1 MGYVY
6 YTSNPAGMQSKAPHQ
21 PKAAAF
27 LMACFKYN
35 GQSWESN
42 AFSIYTR
49 ETANVDEESATQTV
63 SAVLRYLSRVGV
75 VKYTCHSGYLST
87 VINENDLATV
97 LTPAGGIFRAR
108 RVPGQEVEYGDTIG
122 QILDPFTAEV
132 VAPVT
137 ATTSGL
143 VFFAIDKPLVLEHE
157 VAFKLIRR
165 LHA

>member
-1 MGYVY
+1 M
-6 YTSNPAGMQSKAPHQ
+6 
-21 PKAAAF
+21 
-27 LMACFKYN
+27 
-35 GQSWESN
+35 
-42 AFSIYTR
+42 
-49 ETANVDEESATQTV
+49 

-87 VINENDLATV
+87 VINENDL
-97 LTPAGGIFRAR
+97 
-108 RVPGQEVEYGDTIG
+108 
-122 QILDPFTAEV
+122 
-132 VAPVT
+132 APVT

>member
-1 MGYVY
+1 MR
-6 YTSNPAGMQSKAPHQ
+6 SAPI
-21 PKAAAF
+21 P
-27 LMACFKYN
+27 
-35 GQSWESN
+35 E
-42 AFSIYTR
+42 
-49 ETANVDEESATQTV
+49 
-63 SAVLRYLSRVGV
+63 
-75 VKYTCHSGYLST
+75 
-87 VINENDLATV
+87 
-97 LTPAGGIFRAR
+97 R
-108 RVPGQEVEYGDTIG
+108 R

>member
-1 MGYVY
+1 MCSLTGC
-6 YTSNPAGMQSKAPHQ
+6 PRR
-21 PKAAAF
+21 
-27 LMACFKYN
+27 L
-35 GQSWESN
+35 
-42 AFSIYTR
+42 IYTR
-49 ETANVDEESATQTV
+49 ETANIDKESATQAV

-75 VKYTCHSGYLST
+75 VKYTCHSGYLSA

>member
-1 MGYVY
+1 M
-6 YTSNPAGMQSKAPHQ
+6 
-21 PKAAAF
+21 
-27 LMACFKYN
+27 
-35 GQSWESN
+35 
-42 AFSIYTR
+42 
-49 ETANVDEESATQTV
+49 

-75 VKYTCHSGYLST
+75 VKYTCHSGYLSA

-143 VFFAIDKPLVLEHE
+143 VIFAIDTPLVLEHE

>member
-6 YTSNPAGMQSKAPHQ
+6 YTSNPAGMQSKAPRQ
-21 PKAAAF
+21 PKAAEF
-27 LMACFKYN
+27 LKVWFKDN
-35 GQSWESN
+35 WQIWESN

-49 ETANVDEESATQTV
+49 ETANVDEEIATQAV

-97 LTPAGGIFRAR
+97 LTPAGGGPCAAR
-108 RVPGQEVEYGDTIG
+108 TGAGGGVRRYDR
-122 QILDPFTAEV
+122 QITAEV

-137 ATTSGL
+137 VTTSGL